1 MRAEVLSLVEFT
13 KITEWLAELTSAPT
27 AARLARAL
35 APRSDAAA
43 VRRALQEIAEG
54 KALAETR
61 GPWPGPP
68 PYTVTEALD
77 RDVAE
82 GGIAT
87 ARGLWQAAELLTA
100 VSRAAAWWREAK
112 ADAPHAAA
120 LAEPLAPDP
129 ALEKR
134 LRASVD
140 AEGLVLDGASPELAA
155 VRKQQDVARGRLRD
169 KLDRYKSLAA
179 EEGSFVTQRN
189 DRFVVAVRADRFE
202 RSKGLVHDVSTSG
215 ATLFVEPF
223 EVCTLNNELAELAAR
238 ERAEVVRVLRALTE
252 RVRAGFASLVASE
265 DALAATDLLW
275 ARVRLSKALAGSTPE
290 VKAGGDRL
298 VLRGARHPLLWRE
311 AEGARDAAAARRKVV
326 PLELALAPPQRVVL
340 VSGPNMGGKTVALK
354 TVGLC
359 ALMAQSGL
367 DVPAEPGAV
376 LPLFETVLADI
387 GDAQSI
393 EQGLSTFAAHLGR
406 LDAMARSAGPRA
418 LFLLDEVGAGTDPAE
433 GASLGRAAL
442 KHFAHAGAWAIATT
456 HLGSLKLLAQEEDA
470 IVNASMALDP
480 ETLAPRYELVV
491 GVPGGSHALHI
502 AERLG
507 FHPGVLAEARR
518 DLPEAARSLE
528 ALLEDV
534 TKERALA
541 QDARAA
547 AIAAEARAKAAEEA
561 LETERREL
569 TESARVK
576 GKERLLQIRALESQV
591 QGLLREA
598 KAEAR
603 SEEKSRARIQELE
616 ARVRAAARAGDALA
630 DAPPL
635 GAPAVLVPGATVFV
649 RDLGVTATVVE
660 PPDREGRV
668 LLERGTWRIQSRAEQ
683 CFAPESAGQTGGSRG
698 GGAGAGG
705 PAGAGSGSG
714 ARAARARGGATAVSH
729 EPEPGTGEI
738 DLRGHE
744 ADEAVRLLETGLD
757 RAVLG
762 GLDVVRVIH
771 GVGKGVL
778 RAAVAE
784 ALRRHP
790 HVAEQRLGGHGE
802 GGRGVTI
809 VRLR

>member
-1 MRAEVLSLVEFT
+1 MKRERDRETPGMRADVLALVEFT
-13 KITEWLAELTSAPT
+13 KVIEWLAELTSAPT

-35 APRSDAAA
+35 APHATPAA
-43 VRRALQEIAEG
+43 VRRALAEIAEG
-54 KALAETR
+54 KSLAETR

-68 PYTVTEALD
+68 PYPVTEALD

-82 GGIAT
+82 GGVAT

-100 VSRAAAWWREAK
+100 IARAASWWREAK
-112 ADAPHAAA
+112 AEAPHAAA
-120 LAEPLAPDP
+120 LAEALAPDP

-140 AEGLVLDGASPELAA
+140 AEGLVLDAASPELAA
-155 VRKQQDVARGRLRD
+155 VRKQQGVARGRLRD
-169 KLDRYKSLAA
+169 KLDRYKNLAA

-202 RSKGLVHDVSTSG
+202 RSKGLVHDVSASG

-223 EVCTLNNELAELAAR
+223 EVCALNNELAELAAR
-238 ERAEVVRVLRALTE
+238 ERSEVMRVLRALTE
-252 RVRAGFASLVASE
+252 RVRAIFESLVASE
-265 DALAATDLLW
+265 AALAATDLLW
-275 ARVRLSKALAGSTPE
+275 ARVRLSKALAASTPE
-290 VKAGGDRL
+290 VEAGGHRL

-311 AEGARDAAAARRKVV
+311 AGGAVDAAAARKKVV
-326 PLELALAPPQRVVL
+326 PLDLTLVPPARVVL

-367 DVPAEPGAV
+367 DVPADSGAV
-376 LPLFETVLADI
+376 LPLFETVVADI

-393 EQGLSTFAAHLGR
+393 ESGLSTFAAHLGR
-406 LDAMARSAGPRA
+406 LDTMTRAAGPRA

-442 KHFAHAGAWAIATT
+442 KHFAREGAWAIATT
-456 HLGSLKLLAQEEDA
+456 HLGSLKLLAQEDKA

-507 FHPGVLAEARR
+507 FHPGVLAEARKE
-518 DLPEAARSLE
+518 LPEAARSLE

-541 QDARAA
+541 ADARAA
-547 AIAAEARAKAAEEA
+547 AEAAEARAKAAAAA
-561 LETERREL
+561 LEREKKEWAE
-569 TESARVK
+569 TARVQ
-576 GKERLLQIRALESQV
+576 GKERMLQIRALEGQV
-591 QGLLREA
+591 QGLLREV
-598 KAEAR
+598 KAEAK
-603 SEEKSRARIQELE
+603 SEEKSRSRIQELE
-616 ARVRAAARAGDALA
+616 AKSRGLARAGDALA
-630 DAPPL
+630 DAPPT
-635 GAPAVLVPGATVFV
+635 GAPAKLVPGATVFV
-649 RDLGVTATVVE
+649 RDLGVTATVVSA
-660 PPDREGRV
+660 PDAEGRV
-668 LLERGTWRIQSRAEQ
+668 LLERGTWRIQSRADQ
-683 CFAPESAGQTGGSRG
+683 CFAPEGAEAK
-698 GGAGAGG
+698 GGAKTA
-705 PAGAGSGSG
+705 P
-714 ARAARARGGATAVSH
+714 ARARAGAVAVH
-729 EPEPGTGEI
+729 ADLDDVGAEI

-744 ADEAVRLLETGLD
+744 ADEAVRLLEGGLD
-757 RAVLG
+757 RAVLA
-762 GLDVVRVIH
+762 GLDAVRVIH

-784 ALRRHP
+784 ALRHHP
-790 HVAEQRLGGHGE
+790 HVAESRLGGHGE